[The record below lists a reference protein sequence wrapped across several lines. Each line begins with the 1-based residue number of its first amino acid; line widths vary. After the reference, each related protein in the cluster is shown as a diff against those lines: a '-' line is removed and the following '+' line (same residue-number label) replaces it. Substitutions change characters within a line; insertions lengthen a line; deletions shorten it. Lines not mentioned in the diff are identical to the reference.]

1 MPFLPERM
9 KMHKVEKLVANLHGK
24 KKYLIHIRDLKQTL
38 NHGLISKKVHGVIN
52 YNQKIWLNYTLI

>member
-1 MPFLPERM
+1 M